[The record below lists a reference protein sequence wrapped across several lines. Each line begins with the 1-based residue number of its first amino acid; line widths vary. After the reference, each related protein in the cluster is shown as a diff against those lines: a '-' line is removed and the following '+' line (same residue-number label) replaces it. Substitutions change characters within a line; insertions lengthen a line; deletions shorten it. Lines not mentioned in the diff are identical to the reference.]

1 MTRGIRR
8 LQAIKD
14 IQGFL
19 ESYNCCVMLVRKE
32 LHERTLHELLS
43 LNGTLLFYRKLLT
56 EKGKSRSLF
65 CWCWCERDTWLT
77 AEYITIFTFCLE
89 SGTAAVERFLMIW
102 SNSRPAN
109 KSISKVSHDH
119 STAHFQPEC
128 GAVRCFF
135 TLTSA
140 CTVQV
145 AAFPFNSYNTDLHTC
160 A

>member
-19 ESYNCCVMLVRKE
+19 QSYNCGVMLVRKE

-43 LNGTLLFYRKLLT
+43 LNRTHFFFIENYWLK
-56 EKGKSRSLF
+56 KGSLGV
-65 CWCWCERDTWLT
+65 WSADVDVKVTWLT

-109 KSISKVSHDH
+109 KSVSKVSHDH
-119 STAHFQPEC
+119 SNTHFQSEC

-135 TLTSA
+135 TLTCA

-145 AAFPFNSYNTDLHTC
+145 AAFPSIPTTLICICVH
-160 A
+160 